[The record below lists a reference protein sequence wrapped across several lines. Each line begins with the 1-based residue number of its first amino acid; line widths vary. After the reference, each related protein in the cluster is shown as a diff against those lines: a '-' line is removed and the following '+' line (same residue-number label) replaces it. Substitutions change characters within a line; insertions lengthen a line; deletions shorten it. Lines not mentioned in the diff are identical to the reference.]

1 MDAATRQ
8 LVRQRASSRCE
19 YCRMPQDA
27 TPFLAFHVEHIRARQ
42 HLEDD
47 SPDNLALACPHCN
60 FHKGPNLTSIDLAT
74 NDVVELFNP
83 RQQLWDDHFALDG
96 ARNVGRTP
104 TGRVTSRLLQMNS
117 DAQVKIRERLLA
129 RAEF

>member
-8 LVRQRASSRCE
+8 LVRQRASDRCE
-19 YCRMPQDA
+19 YCGIPQFA
-27 TPFLAFHVEHIRARQ
+27 IPFLTFHMEHIRAQQ

-60 FHKGPNLTSIDLAT
+60 LHKGPNLTSIDLAT

-83 RQQLWDDHFALDG
+83 RQQVWADHFRIDE
-96 ARNVGRTP
+96 ARIVGRTP
-104 TGRVTSRLLQMNS
+104 TGRVTVRLLQMNS
-117 DAQVKIRERLLA
+117 EVQIKIRKRLLL
-129 RAEF
+129 RGDF